1 MITRKHFVID
11 LVHTRTIGPILS
23 PKRLDFGSIQGPIGP
38 IGSKAIILPGTFPA
52 LWTCLFGII
61 RSNIIYKQQP
71 CIKESLLR
79 TILGLGNLLGPFGP
93 ISAPFLNC
101 TPTSSKWSISKK
113 NINTYFFKAFSIRIR
128 SCERMGISLQRTVFI
143 FTRQVFCPIFRS
155 KTVIFRSV
163 SKPTESPS
171 HQHEIKIRCPFEL
184 WLVLEPK
191 STRSL

>member
-1 MITRKHFVID
+1 MITRKQFVID

-38 IGSKAIILPGTFPA
+38 IGSKAIILPDTFPA

-101 TPTSSKWSISKK
+101 TPTSSKWSMSKK
-113 NINTYFFKAFSIRIR
+113 NLNTYFFQSIFDTYSKLRAYGNLSPKNSVHFYTTGVLPHFSVQN
-128 SCERMGISLQRTVFI
+128 CHF
-143 FTRQVFCPIFRS
+143 
-155 KTVIFRSV
+155 SV
-163 SKPTESPS
+163 RFQTHRE
-171 HQHEIKIRCPFEL
+171 PF
-184 WLVLEPK
+184 
-191 STRSL
+191 STA

>member
-1 MITRKHFVID
+1 MNDNWETFY
-11 LVHTRTIGPILS
+11 HTRTIGPILS

-38 IGSKAIILPGTFPA
+38 IGSKAIMLPGTFPA

-101 TPTSSKWSISKK
+101 TPTSSKWSMSKKISKY
-113 NINTYFFKAFSIRIR
+113 IFFKVFSIRIR

-171 HQHEIKIRCPFEL
+171 QQRKIKIRCPFEL
-184 WLVLEPK
+184 WLVLEAK
-191 STRSL
+191 SMRSL